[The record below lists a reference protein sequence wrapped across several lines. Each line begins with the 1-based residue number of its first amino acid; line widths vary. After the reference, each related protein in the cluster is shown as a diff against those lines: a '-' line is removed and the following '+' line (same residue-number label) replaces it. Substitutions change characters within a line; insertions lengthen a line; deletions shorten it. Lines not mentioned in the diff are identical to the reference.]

1 MTMGMGMSGNSHSHS
16 HYSREYWE
24 WEWKF
29 QPRHYSHRSREF
41 WEWEWVFVG
50 IPNSQKIPKFFF
62 NVIVSVFKS
71 YIYKRYRRSGF
82 LLTVSVWKFKIS
94 TNRPREPPGLQPIS
108 GFNWKIRESDISWFT
123 ESNGN
128 IPMGMSGNGNGNF
141 FGNFAIF
148 PKIWEFWE
156 WEWNPWEWEFPRFG
170 HLWSTDH
177 FYIFFSAIVWRL
189 P

>member
-1 MTMGMGMSGNSHSHS
+1 MGINGNSHSHS

-29 QPRHYSHRSREF
+29 PPRRYSHHSREF

-50 IPNSQKIPKFFF
+50 IPNSQKIPKIFF

-71 YIYKRYRRSGF
+71 YIYKKYRPSGF

-108 GFNWKIRESDISWFT
+108 GFNWKIHESDISWFT
-123 ESNGN
+123 ESNLRGSIAHVYELKKYFLKKN
-128 IPMGMSGNGNGNF
+128 
-141 FGNFAIF
+141 
-148 PKIWEFWE
+148 PKLFLIDLSHIWREFQNVPIDFIYMKNLGITYYLINWRE
-156 WEWNPWEWEFPRFG
+156 RK
-170 HLWSTDH
+170 
-177 FYIFFSAIVWRL
+177 IVVA